1 MAADNR
7 RPPYSGSARKL
18 IVSIDVGTTFTA
30 TSFCLLQPG
39 NVPKFEEILRWP
51 KQATPDAKVPSVLYY
66 DRNGNSKAF
75 GAETEDEDTVI
86 EAEENGWL
94 KAEWYV
100 YHDFPTCL
108 VSEDLLRWKLLLRP
122 AHLPIIQDLTLPALP
137 ASVTLDDVFT
147 HHLGYVKDQVKAYIT
162 TTYGEGGNIWDTLSP
177 TMYII
182 LTTPNGWEG
191 SQQRRMRA
199 AAIRAGLVDETG
211 GRRVKF
217 VSEAEAAVLYAT
229 DSGSVSDWLVTDGQL
244 ILCDCGGGTVDITSG
259 IFIIIIYLV
268 LMDPIR
274 GYKIDAIQPVLKLSE
289 SSASRCY
296 LAGAVFITQTA
307 KAFFKA
313 RLQGTEW
320 ESEESMQRI
329 VLHFDRNAKKK
340 FTDENMVSYVQLD
353 GHKSNPALNITRG
366 RLKITGVE
374 MASFFAGPLNKII
387 EGLEIAFEN
396 GDRLAD
402 KVILVGGLASSPY
415 VYSKLREWGETL
427 GISVSRPDGPTVKA
441 VANGALAWHLDSS
454 VDSRVA
460 KYHYGIAC
468 RRPYIESDPNC
479 VERAAVKYQ
488 ALNDNWYIPSGWS
501 SIVKKARHSA
511 ANDKL
516 EAGKEFAASF
526 TTEIDEQTSDFA
538 HPVSI
543 YVYRRSTPPPFITF
557 AGRKSLQPGFEVIC
571 TVTGNLERSYQAAPL
586 LISNTGRRYKRVA
599 FEVCLALGETEL
611 TARLRWK
618 EDDVD
623 TYGEAEIAYE

>member
-66 DRNGNSKAF
+66 DRNGNPKAF

-86 EAEENGWL
+86 EAEENGWF
-94 KAEWYV
+94 KAEW
-100 YHDFPTCL
+100 
-108 VSEDLLRWKLLLRP
+108 WKLLLRP
-122 AHLPIIQDLTLPALP
+122 AHLPIIQDLALPPLPAN
-137 ASVTLDDVFT
+137 VTLDDVFA

-199 AAIRAGLVDETG
+199 AAIKAGLVDQAG

-244 ILCDCGGGTVDITSG
+244 ILCDCGGGTVDIT
-259 IFIIIIYLV
+259 
-268 LMDPIR
+268 
-274 GYKIDAIQPVLKLSE
+274 GYKIEATHPVLKLSE

-296 LAGAVFITQTA
+296 LAGAVFVTQAA
-307 KAFFKA
+307 KLFFKA

-366 RLKITGVE
+366 RLKLTGAE
-374 MASFFAGPLNKII
+374 MASFFAAPLKKII

-415 VYSKLREWGETL
+415 VYSKLHDWGETL
-427 GISVSRPDGPTVKA
+427 GISVVRPDGPTVKA

-460 KYHYGIAC
+460 KYHYGITI
-468 RRPYIESDPNC
+468 RRLYIESDPNC
-479 VERAAVKYQ
+479 VERAAAKFK
-488 ALNDNWYIPSGWS
+488 AMDGDWYLPAAWS
-501 SIVKKARHSA
+501 SIVKK
-511 ANDKL
+511 NDQL
-516 EAGKEFAASF
+516 EAGKEFAVSF
-526 TTEIDEQTSDFA
+526 HTEMDEQTSNFVYS
-538 HPVSI
+538 VSV
-543 YVYRRSTPPPFITF
+543 YVYRRSTPPPFVTF
-557 AGRKSLQPGFEVIC
+557 AGRKSLQPGFEIIC
-571 TVTGNLERSYQAAPL
+571 TVRANLEKSYQATPFVTSSA
-586 LISNTGRRYKRVA
+586 GRRYKRVD
-599 FEVCLALGETEL
+599 FDVCLALGETEL
-611 TARLRWK
+611 TARLRWE
-618 EDDVD
+618 EDGVE